1 MIAGKLSRSWQVII
15 ADLALILF
23 MVTAAAMK
31 RDREELANDPLPV
44 RGEPVAIYREAKG
57 APPVRQWL
65 ADQAPDARQR
75 LTIVARHTPGRA
87 DEAATA
93 ALALAAEAGTPARI
107 VIEPS
112 SRNEALAV
120 LAFDRGGNWHA
131 DCTGNSL
138 DGAQRAPGKESPC
151 E

>member
-1 MIAGKLSRSWQVII
+1 MIAGKHSKSWQVII

-44 RGEPVAIYREAKG
+44 RGEPVAIYRKAMG

-75 LTIVARHTPGRA
+75 LTIVTRHAPGKA
-87 DEAATA
+87 EDAASA
-93 ALALAAEAGTPARI
+93 ALALAAETGRPARI

-112 SRNEALAV
+112 GRSELLAV
-120 LAFDRGGNWHA
+120 LAFDRGENWHG
-131 DCTGNSL
+131 DCTGIPL
-138 DGAQRAPGKESPC
+138 DGAESASRKESPC